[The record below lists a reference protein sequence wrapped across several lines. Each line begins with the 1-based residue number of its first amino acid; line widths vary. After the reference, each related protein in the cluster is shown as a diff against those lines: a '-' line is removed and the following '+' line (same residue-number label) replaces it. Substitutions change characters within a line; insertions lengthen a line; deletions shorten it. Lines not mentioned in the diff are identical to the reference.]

1 MSAFASSRNDPVAR
15 RAGERPAA
23 FSRLGL
29 ALLVLL
35 SVVEFVLL
43 ALWQRNGYWD
53 FSDGAYAQSAREF
66 VHGLVPYRDFA
77 AAQPP
82 PVYLVG
88 ALLLSLHDGLASLRA
103 GMALF
108 DLITAALVGAAVWRL
123 SGLRWLAVASAAA
136 APLLPVSLHEHALLM
151 PETLAAP
158 LLLGGAILG
167 ARRESAFAAG
177 LLLALAAWCKLAFV
191 IPALAIALVAISRR
205 RTLLS
210 LVVAGAGLAALSL
223 GLFGAGVWREAVHA
237 QLQVGSAS
245 LHHVG
250 GLLAQA
256 IWSELVLLI
265 GAAAALWLG
274 FSGRAPVADRAL
286 MRTLVA
292 AAGAAL
298 ILVLTVFKRGSY
310 INVLVIAEPP
320 LLALAACGAAWVFPR
335 GMAWRLAVLGLTTLL
350 GLESLSLLISP
361 GDPWAAKRPGAQ
373 SGLAWSA
380 GPASVDRAVS
390 AARRCPAGV
399 AYSGD
404 PYYAFLA
411 GRRMPGQQPDLF
423 ILANAPVDGAFAAR
437 AARDRPRCP

>member
-1 MSAFASSRNDPVAR
+1 MLLFASRRNAPVAR
-15 RAGERPAA
+15 RAGVREAA
-23 FSRLGL
+23 FSRPGLVLL
-29 ALLVLL
+29 ALLAVA
-35 SVVEFVLL
+35 EFVLL

-88 ALLLSLHDGLASLRA
+88 ALLLSFHDGLASLRA
-103 GMALF
+103 GMALL
-108 DLITAALVGAAVWRL
+108 DLITAALVGLAVWRL
-123 SGLRWLAVASAAA
+123 TALRWLAVVSAAV

-158 LLLGGAILG
+158 LLLGGAILA
-167 ARRESAFAAG
+167 ARRESTLAAG
-177 LLLALAAWCKLAFV
+177 LLLALAAWCKLAFA
-191 IPALAIALVAISRR
+191 IPALAIALAAVSWR
-205 RTLLS
+205 RTILTLA
-210 LVVAGAGLAALSL
+210 LAGGGLAVLSL
-223 GLFGAGVWREAVHA
+223 GLFGAEVWREAVHA
-237 QLQVGSAS
+237 QLQVGTAP
-245 LHHVG
+245 LHYVG

-274 FSGRAPVADRAL
+274 WSGRARVGDRAL
-286 MRTLVA
+286 LRTLA
-292 AAGAAL
+292 IAAGTAV

-310 INVLVIAEPP
+310 INVLVVAEPP
-320 LLALAACGAAWVFPR
+320 LLALAACGAAWLFAR
-335 GMAWRLAVLGLTTLL
+335 GGAWRVAVLGLSTLL

-361 GDPWAAKRPGAQ
+361 SDPWAAKRPGAQ
-373 SGLAWSA
+373 SGLNWSA
-380 GPASVDRAVS
+380 GPAAVDRAVA
-390 AARRCPAGV
+390 AARRCPAGLP
-399 AYSGD
+399 YSGD

-411 GRRMPGQQPDLF
+411 GRRMPGRQPDLF
-423 ILANAPVDGAFAAR
+423 ILANASVDRVFAKR